1 MSARSVN
8 KVILIGNLTRDP
20 ELRYTP
26 QGTPVISFG
35 LATNR
40 EWSVDGV
47 KKEAADF
54 HNVVAWN
61 KLAEICD
68 QLLSKGSKTYVEGRL
83 QTRDWVDGDGNKRY
97 KTEVVINE
105 MIVLTSKRDPGGYS
119 SDSQSYEKP
128 KEEVETEVATAIEDA
143 DEIDLDKVLSEDFG
157 VEEVKEEEVKEEEVK
172 EEVDEVEETEETEE
186 VEEEV
191 KEEKKPKKKAKSKK

>member
-26 QGTPVISFG
+26 QGTPVASFG

-40 EWSVDGV
+40 EWTVDGV

-54 HNVVAWN
+54 HNIVAWN
-61 KLAEICD
+61 KLAELCD

-83 QTRDWVDGDGNKRY
+83 QTRDWVDGDGNKKY
-97 KTEVVINE
+97 KTEVVIDE
-105 MIVLTSKRDPGGYS
+105 MIVLTSKKPGVNVDDDDDMSYDEGSES
-119 SDSQSYEKP
+119 SSE
-128 KEEVETEVATAIEDA
+128 
-143 DEIDLDKVLSEDFG
+143 EIDLDDVLGDDFLND
-157 VEEVKEEEVKEEEVK
+157 
-172 EEVDEVEETEETEE
+172 DE
-186 VEEEV
+186 
-191 KEEKKPKKKAKSKK
+191 SQ

>member
-26 QGTPVISFG
+26 QGTPVCSFG

-40 EWSVDGV
+40 EWVVEGN

-61 KLAEICD
+61 KLAELCD
-68 QLLSKGSKTYVEGRL
+68 QLLAKGSKTYVEGRL

-97 KTEVVINE
+97 KTEVVIDE
-105 MIVLTSKRDPGGYS
+105 MIVLVSKKPGV
-119 SDSQSYEKP
+119 DT
-128 KEEVETEVATAIEDA
+128 EEELPAHEETTGSE
-143 DEIDLDKVLSEDFG
+143 EIDLDEVLSEDFG
-157 VEEVKEEEVKEEEVK
+157 M
-172 EEVDEVEETEETEE
+172 DDTEETE
-186 VEEEV
+186 
-191 KEEKKPKKKAKSKK
+191 

>member
-26 QGTPVISFG
+26 QGTPVVSFG

-40 EWSVDGV
+40 EWSVEGV

-68 QLLSKGSKTYVEGRL
+68 QLLSKGAKTYVEGRL

-105 MIVLTSKRDPGGYS
+105 MIVLTSKRNPSDYS
-119 SDSQSYEKP
+119 SDSEKP
-128 KEEVETEVATAIEDA
+128 YEAPDAVPAGEAVVEDS

-157 VEEVKEEEVKEEEVK
+157 VETT
-172 EEVDEVEETEETEE
+172 VEETPEVEKATEE
-186 VEEEV
+186 VEEVEDAET
-191 KEEKKPKKKAKSKK
+191 EEKETKKKKTKAKK

>member
-26 QGTPVISFG
+26 QGTPVASFG

-40 EWSVDGV
+40 EWAVDGV

-61 KLAEICD
+61 KLAELCS
-68 QLLSKGSKTYVEGRL
+68 QLLTKGAKTYVEGRL

-97 KTEVVINE
+97 KTEVVIDE
-105 MIVLTSKRDPGGYS
+105 MIVLASKKMGEGSTDEP
-119 SDSQSYEKP
+119 EFEEP
-128 KEEVETEVATAIEDA
+128 KELKDEDINL
-143 DEIDLDKVLSEDFG
+143 DEVLSEDFG
-157 VEEVKEEEVKEEEVK
+157 LDSDDK
-172 EEVDEVEETEETEE
+172 
-186 VEEEV
+186 
-191 KEEKKPKKKAKSKK
+191 

>member
-26 QGTPVISFG
+26 QGTPVASFG

-40 EWSVDGV
+40 EWTVEGV

-54 HNVVAWN
+54 HNIVAWN
-61 KLAEICD
+61 KLGELCD
-68 QLLSKGSKTYVEGRL
+68 QLLSKGAKTYVEGRL

-105 MIVLTSKRDPGGYS
+105 MIVLVNKRS
-119 SDSQSYEKP
+119 SAEGSDYESTPQYPEK
-128 KEEVETEVATAIEDA
+128 KVTELD
-143 DEIDLDKVLSEDFG
+143 DDDIDLDEVLSEDFG
-157 VEEVKEEEVKEEEVK
+157 IKVEESEDKVEEKEEAKEEAEK
-172 EEVDEVEETEETEE
+172 E

-191 KEEKKPKKKAKSKK
+191 EPEEEESKKAKKKKK

>member
-1 MSARSVN
+1 MAARSVN
-8 KVILIGNLTRDP
+8 KVMLIGNLTRDP

-26 QGTPVISFG
+26 QGTPVVSFG
-35 LATNR
+35 IATNR
-40 EWSVDGV
+40 EWTVEGV

-68 QLLSKGSKTYVEGRL
+68 QLLSKGDKAYVEGRL
-83 QTRDWVDGDGNKRY
+83 QTRDWTDTDGNKRY

-105 MIVLTSKRDPGGYS
+105 MIVLYSKSGAGGDYS
-119 SDSQSYEKP
+119 DDSYEDAG
-128 KEEVETEVATAIEDA
+128 EEVDDSMDDI

-157 VEEVKEEEVKEEEVK
+157 VEEEA
-172 EEVDEVEETEETEE
+172 ETEEPEE
-186 VEEEV
+186 AE
-191 KEEKKPKKKAKSKK
+191 EEKKEKKSSKKK